1 MDSQEDL
8 DRLAAVYAQLNE
20 AVALRERCMED
31 LLRKREE
38 PGDNKRAGSFPEEA
52 PVDKQEDIDRVIAAT
67 TQVTEATA
75 LGQRIIEEILR
86 KRAEAGDT
94 NRTWPWTAPSPMLR
108 F

>member
-8 DRLAAVYAQLNE
+8 DRLAASYTQLNE
-20 AVALRERCMED
+20 VVALRERCMQE
-31 LLRKREE
+31 LLRKRVEA
-38 PGDNKRAGSFPEEA
+38 GDIYCTSM
-52 PVDKQEDIDRVIAAT
+52 DKQEDIDRVVAAT

-86 KRAEAGDT
+86 KREESGDT
-94 NRTWPWTAPSPMLR
+94 NRTGPWSSPSPILR